1 MSNPAGKIILPQ
13 SDHVSLLMKSPSI
26 SPSPQKDKGQAPQ
39 YCRPGICPFPSSI
52 SLVAS
57 HTVHAVSQPCV
68 SLLMPE
74 LLPTATKAKPASNP
88 SSGELLIFWSPSQAS
103 SPASLLR
110 QPAILYGTSGPHYT
124 MNSQGTW
131 VLLSASFTFVFPVSA

>member
-124 MNSQGTW
+124 MNSQGT
-131 VLLSASFTFVFPVSA
+131 